1 MKKTLLI
8 LAASCMMYSCT
19 TTPTESDN
27 PLLSEFT
34 TKFGVPPFDLIKT
47 KHYKPAFEQGFKEQ
61 NEAIKAIIDN
71 PEEASFENVIVALDN
86 SAETLN
92 RVSRIFSGLTSA
104 DTNDELQAIKAELL
118 PIRSEHQASI
128 YLNDALFKKVDEVYE
143 KRDQLNLSTEQSRLL
158 DNTYN
163 AFIRSGAKLNDSDK
177 ERFKAINK
185 ELSSLTF
192 NFEKNLL
199 NEDNSFQLF
208 IDKEEDLAGL
218 SESYIENAAA
228 EAKAAGQEGKWL
240 VTLHNSSRLP
250 FLQNAEN
257 RELRKQLFTAYINR
271 GNNENEN
278 NNKQIITDIIKLRLE
293 KAKLLG
299 YDNYA
304 NYVLDRNMAK
314 DSKTVMDFLSN
325 LWEYALPSAKK
336 EAAELQALMDK
347 EGKGEKLEGWDW
359 WYYTTKL
366 REAKYSLS
374 EDEIKP
380 YFKLENVRNGAFN
393 VASKLYNISFTQ
405 RTDIPVYNPD
415 VEVFEVKDNNDNH
428 IGIFYVDYFPR
439 AGKQSG
445 AWMSSFRGQKVKDG
459 QDIRPHIYNV
469 ASFTKHTASTPSLLT
484 LDEVRT
490 LFHELG
496 HGLHGLLSKCNYAGI
511 SGTSVSRDFVEL
523 PSQINEHWALEK
535 DVLKSYARHYQTNE
549 PISDELIEKIQKQ
562 VTFNEGFRVTEL
574 LAAAILDMNLHNLT
588 EISDDL
594 DVVEFENQAMSKLG
608 LIEQIPPR
616 YRTTYFKHIVGG
628 YAAGYYSYLW
638 ANVLDA
644 DAFEAFKENGI
655 FDAETARKF
664 KENILEKGNSEDPMT
679 LYVKFRGHEP
689 KLEPMLRDRGLIN

>member
-86 SAETLN
+86 SAETLD

-405 RTDIPVYNPD
+405 LTDIPVYNPD

-469 ASFTKHTASTPSLLT
+469 ASFTKPTASTPSLLT

>member
-61 NEAIKAIIDN
+61 NEAIKAIVDN

-405 RTDIPVYNPD
+405 LTDIPVYNPD

-469 ASFTKHTASTPSLLT
+469 ASFTKPTASTPSLLT

>member
-1 MKKTLLI
+1 ML
-8 LAASCMMYSCT
+8 
-19 TTPTESDN
+19 
-27 PLLSEFT
+27 F
-34 TKFGVPPFDLIKT
+34 
-47 KHYKPAFEQGFKEQ
+47 
-61 NEAIKAIIDN
+61 
-71 PEEASFENVIVALDN
+71 
-86 SAETLN
+86 
-92 RVSRIFSGLTSA
+92 
-104 DTNDELQAIKAELL
+104 
-118 PIRSEHQASI
+118 RS
-128 YLNDALFKKVDEVYE
+128 LFKKVDEVYE

-405 RTDIPVYNPD
+405 LTDIPVYNPD

-428 IGIFYVDYFPR
+428 IGIFYVDYFP
-439 AGKQSG
+439 Q
-445 AWMSSFRGQKVKDG
+445 
-459 QDIRPHIYNV
+459 N
-469 ASFTKHTASTPSLLT
+469 
-484 LDEVRT
+484 
-490 LFHELG
+490 
-496 HGLHGLLSKCNYAGI
+496 
-511 SGTSVSRDFVEL
+511 
-523 PSQINEHWALEK
+523 
-535 DVLKSYARHYQTNE
+535 
-549 PISDELIEKIQKQ
+549 
-562 VTFNEGFRVTEL
+562 
-574 LAAAILDMNLHNLT
+574 
-588 EISDDL
+588 
-594 DVVEFENQAMSKLG
+594 
-608 LIEQIPPR
+608 
-616 YRTTYFKHIVGG
+616 
-628 YAAGYYSYLW
+628 
-638 ANVLDA
+638 
-644 DAFEAFKENGI
+644 
-655 FDAETARKF
+655 
-664 KENILEKGNSEDPMT
+664 
-679 LYVKFRGHEP
+679 
-689 KLEPMLRDRGLIN
+689 

>member
-1 MKKTLLI
+1 
-8 LAASCMMYSCT
+8 
-19 TTPTESDN
+19 
-27 PLLSEFT
+27 EFT

-61 NEAIKAIIDN
+61 NEAIKAIVDN

-278 NNKQIITDIIKLRLE
+278 ENNNKQIITDIIKLRLE

-405 RTDIPVYNPD
+405 LTDIPVYNPD

-469 ASFTKHTASTPSLLT
+469 ASFTKPTASTPSLLT